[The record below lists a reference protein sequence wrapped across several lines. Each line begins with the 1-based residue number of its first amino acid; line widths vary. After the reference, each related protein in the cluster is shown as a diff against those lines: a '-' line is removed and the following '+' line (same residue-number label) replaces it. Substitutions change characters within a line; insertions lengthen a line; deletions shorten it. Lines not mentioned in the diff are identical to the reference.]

1 MENSMEIINF
11 FSEAFPYWDILNI
24 IRPKMLAC
32 KRLYVQIASAE
43 NTNEDGF
50 EWKFSF
56 WTPIQNI

>member
-50 EWKFSF
+50 E
-56 WTPIQNI
+56 